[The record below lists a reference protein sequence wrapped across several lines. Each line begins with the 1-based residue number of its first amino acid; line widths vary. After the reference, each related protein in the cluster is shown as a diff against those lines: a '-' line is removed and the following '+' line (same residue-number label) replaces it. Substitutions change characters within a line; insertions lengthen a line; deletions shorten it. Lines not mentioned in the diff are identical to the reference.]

1 MLESIDT
8 TCFTG
13 QVLSELDRRVA
24 AALQINGR
32 APWRTVA
39 AAAGSTESTVARRA
53 ARLMD
58 TGELR
63 VAGMVD
69 PIRCGFGRTV
79 FCQLT
84 CEPGTSDDVASRL
97 AAVPQARFV
106 TTVTGTFDAIVE
118 LVVASRAELARLLLE
133 DVQGVPGVRSVASA
147 LVTRKFKATY
157 DWGRGLLGDAAGLVP
172 APELS
177 ADNPGQPVPL
187 DETDLQIIA
196 SLRGNGRASSA
207 EIASAAD
214 IGEPTAHRRLNRLI
228 REGCVI
234 CGALVAPESMGF
246 EAELFCW
253 LRVDTAGLGSAVAAL
268 RARPEVRYLA
278 ATAGSADLA
287 CELILPSFDDIYVFT
302 SEVLDAIPG
311 LRIETSVELR
321 TMKRGFFPATE
332 LPVSNAAEGGSV
344 VATPP
349 PVAGGVRA

>member
-1 MLESIDT
+1 MLESSDL

-13 QVLSELDRRVA
+13 EVLSELDRRIA

-32 APWRTVA
+32 APWRVVA

-58 TGELR
+58 AGQLR

-79 FCQLT
+79 FCQVS
-84 CEPGTSDDVASRL
+84 CEPGASDEVASRL
-97 AAVPQARFV
+97 AALPQVRLV
-106 TTVTGTFDAIVE
+106 ITVTGTFDAIVE
-118 LVVASRAELARLLLE
+118 LVAPSRAELAHLLLQ
-133 DVQGVPGVRSVASA
+133 DVQRVPGVRAVASA
-147 LVTRKFKATY
+147 LVTRKFKVSY
-157 DWGRGLLGDAAGLVP
+157 DWGRGLLGDAASLVP

-177 ADNPGQPVPL
+177 ADNPGQPVSL
-187 DETDLQIIA
+187 DETDLEIIA
-196 SLRGNGRASSA
+196 ALRGNGRASSA
-207 EIASAAD
+207 EIAAAAD

-253 LRVDTAGLGSAVAAL
+253 LRVDAAGLSRAVAAL

-278 ATAGSADLA
+278 ATAGFADLA
-287 CELILPSFDDIYVFT
+287 CELILPSFDDVYVFT
-302 SEVLDAIPG
+302 SEVLHEIPG

-321 TMKRGFFPATE
+321 AMKRGFFPAAQ
-332 LPVSNAAEGGSV
+332 LPADGGAAAAS
-344 VATPP
+344 PP
-349 PVAGGVRA
+349 ETDGIHA